1 MNKIE
6 EIKNIIKEK
15 ILVERLELDDIT
27 AEEINDNEALFG
39 DGLGLDS
46 VEALDVISGVEEE
59 FDIKMQ
65 GMEEEEIRQTFS
77 SVETLSAYIHEKL
90 AQIV

>member
-27 AEEINDNEALFG
+27 AEEIDDNEALFG

-65 GMEEEEIRQTFS
+65 GLEEEEIRQTFS
-77 SVETLSAYIHEKL
+77 SVETLSAYIHGKL

>member
-6 EIKNIIKEK
+6 EIKNTIKTK

-27 AEEINDNEALFG
+27 PEEIDDNEALFG

-46 VEALDVISGVEEE
+46 VEALDVISGIEEE
-59 FDIKMQ
+59 FGVKMQ
-65 GMEEEEIRQTFS
+65 GLSEEETHEIFS
-77 SVETLSAYIHEKL
+77 CVNTLSNFIHEQL
-90 AQIV
+90 SQTV

>member
-1 MNKIE
+1 MMKIE

-15 ILVERLELDDIT
+15 ILVERLELEDIS
-27 AEEINDNEALFG
+27 AEEIDDNEPLFG

-59 FDIKMQ
+59 FQIKMQ
-65 GMEEEEIRQTFS
+65 GLPEEEVQKTFS
-77 SVETLSAYIHEKL
+77 SVETLAVYINERL
-90 AQIV
+90 MLNV